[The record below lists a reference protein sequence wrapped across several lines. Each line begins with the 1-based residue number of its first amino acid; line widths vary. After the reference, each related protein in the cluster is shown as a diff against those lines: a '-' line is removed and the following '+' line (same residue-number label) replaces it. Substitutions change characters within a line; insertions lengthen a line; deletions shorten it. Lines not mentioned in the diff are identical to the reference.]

1 MEFNYIRID
10 GESTEDKYGFFK
22 LFFDANENQL
32 LHFYEPDLGLF
43 AVESPMVIERAL
55 MGGYRPVAFVMI
67 DSLADEMCARFAEL
81 AEEYYI
87 TSNNK
92 HSEESSIDKTRDN
105 KHSEES
111 SIVKTRDN
119 KHSKESS
126 IPVYIADYETIA
138 GLTGVNITRG
148 VLALMKRQE
157 MPDIKELLRDCHR
170 IAVFDDVEN
179 PTNVGAMFRSAAAL
193 GIEAVVLTGSSSDP
207 LYRRASRVSVGTVF
221 QIPWIKLRKN
231 KKSSDKV
238 MGESD
243 KVIVPSDKAMGESDK
258 VIVPSDKAMGESD
271 KVTDRSDKMMGEE
284 ASNSVMLNN
293 PDDGISCYID
303 ILHAL
308 GFKTAAMA
316 LSDNSVSIRDERL
329 KSEEKLAII
338 LGNEGFG
345 LSVEVIEA
353 SDYVVKIPMKNNVDS
368 LNVAAASSVV
378 FWELAN

>member
-1 MEFNYIRID
+1 MEFNYISID
-10 GESTEDKYGFFK
+10 GKSTEDKYGFFK

-32 LHFYEPDLGLF
+32 LHYYEPDLGLF

-92 HSEESSIDKTRDN
+92 HSEESSIDKT
-105 KHSEES
+105 S
-111 SIVKTRDN
+111 DN
-119 KHSKESS
+119 KHSKEAS

-138 GLTGVNITRG
+138 DLTGVNITRG

-157 MPDIKELLRDCHR
+157 MPDIRELLRDCHR

-221 QIPWIKLRKN
+221 QIPWIKLKKN

-258 VIVPSDKAMGESD
+258 VTDRSD
-271 KVTDRSDKMMGEE
+271 KVTDRSDK
-284 ASNSVMLNN
+284 
-293 PDDGISCYID
+293 
-303 ILHAL
+303 
-308 GFKTAAMA
+308 
-316 LSDNSVSIRDERL
+316 
-329 KSEEKLAII
+329 
-338 LGNEGFG
+338 
-345 LSVEVIEA
+345 
-353 SDYVVKIPMKNNVDS
+353 
-368 LNVAAASSVV
+368 
-378 FWELAN
+378 

>member
-67 DSLADEMCARFAEL
+67 DSLAEEMCARFAEL
-81 AEEYYI
+81 VEEYYI

-92 HSEESSIDKTRDN
+92 HSEESSIDKTSNN
-105 KHSEES
+105 KRFEES
-111 SIVKTRDN
+111 SIDNTSDN

-138 GLTGVNITRG
+138 DLTGVNITRG

-157 MPDIKELLRDCHR
+157 MPDIRELLRDCHR

-221 QIPWIKLRKN
+221 QIPWIKLKKN
-231 KKSSDKV
+231 KKS
-238 MGESD
+238 
-243 KVIVPSDKAMGESDK
+243 SDKAMGESDK
-258 VIVPSDKAMGESD
+258 VIVSSDKAMGESD

-284 ASNSVMLNN
+284 TSNSVMLNN
-293 PDDGISCYID
+293 PDDGICCYID

-345 LSVEVIEA
+345 LSEEVIEA

>member
-92 HSEESSIDKTRDN
+92 HSE
-105 KHSEES
+105 
-111 SIVKTRDN
+111 
-119 KHSKESS
+119 ESS

-231 KKSSDKV
+231 KKSSDK
-238 MGESD
+238 
-243 KVIVPSDKAMGESDK
+243 AMGESDK
-258 VIVPSDKAMGESD
+258 VIVPSDKVMGESD
-271 KVTDRSDKMMGEE
+271 KVTDRSDKIMGEE
-284 ASNSVMLNN
+284 ALNSVMLNN
-293 PDDGISCYID
+293 SDDGISCYID

-345 LSVEVIEA
+345 LPEEVIEA

>member
-92 HSEESSIDKTRDN
+92 HSEESSI
-105 KHSEES
+105 
-111 SIVKTRDN
+111 
-119 KHSKESS
+119 
-126 IPVYIADYETIA
+126 PVYIADYETIA

-157 MPDIKELLRDCHR
+157 MPDIRELLRDCHR

-238 MGESD
+238 MGE
-243 KVIVPSDKAMGESDK
+243 
-258 VIVPSDKAMGESD
+258 
-271 KVTDRSDKMMGEE
+271 E

-345 LSVEVIEA
+345 LSDEVIEA

>member
-92 HSEESSIDKTRDN
+92 HSEESSIDKKSDN
-105 KHSEES
+105 KRFE
-111 SIVKTRDN
+111 
-119 KHSKESS
+119 ESS

-157 MPDIKELLRDCHR
+157 MPDIRELLRDCHR

-258 VIVPSDKAMGESD
+258 V
-271 KVTDRSDKMMGEE
+271 TDRSDKMMGEE

-345 LSVEVIEA
+345 LSDEVIEA